1 MGAVRQTFVA
11 MGRNGQLVRVLSA
24 YALFILSEYLL
35 WIAVLVY
42 AYDQGGAT
50 AAGLVVVAQLVPA
63 AAVAPLV
70 APVADRSSPVL
81 VLRAGYAT
89 QTLAAAATA
98 GLLLVDAPSY
108 LVYLA
113 AVLTSMAITATR
125 PAQAA
130 LLPSL
135 THEVGE
141 LTAANAVIGWLEGV
155 SMMLA
160 GAATGAILSFGSV
173 AHVCALAAALLLS
186 ALLMVLA
193 LPRGRRTADVAP
205 GDRVDDGVVDGG
217 ARSGF
222 ATFWEEPP
230 VRLLVGLLGSQYVVI
245 GALDVLFV
253 VLALDVLGA
262 GDPWVGYLNMAY
274 GAGGVVLGALAAL
287 LVGRRLG
294 PVIVATALLLG
305 VALALSAFTTER
317 AVVVALLAVVGGS
330 RALFDV
336 ATRALLQRAVPA
348 DQIARV
354 FGVAE
359 GIMMAGLALGA
370 TIVPVLVAIGGGP
383 LALLGVAALLPCV
396 VALRGTRL
404 RRIDQHAQVPVV
416 EIALLRAVPLFRI
429 LPAPALEGLAKGLE
443 PVRFE
448 PGDALVTEGEE
459 GDCYLAIAE
468 GEVEV
473 RRRGRQIRT
482 LHRGEGLGEIAL
494 LRTGRRTATA
504 VAATPVLAYR
514 LARAPFLTA
523 VTGHVP
529 TLRSAIEGVHDT
541 QERDAR
547 RDQEGR
553 DTPP

>member
-1 MGAVRQTFVA
+1 MGAARQTFA
-11 MGRNGQLVRVLSA
+11 SMARNGQLVRVLSA

-35 WIAVLVY
+35 WIAVLVF

-63 AAVAPLV
+63 AAVAPFF
-70 APVADRSSPVL
+70 APIADRRSPVL
-81 VLRAGYAT
+81 MLRVGYAAQGLT
-89 QTLAAAATA
+89 AAATA
-98 GLLLVDAPSY
+98 ALLLVEAPAY
-108 LVYLA
+108 LVYLG

-141 LTAANAVIGWLEGV
+141 LTAANAVIGWSEGV
-155 SMMLA
+155 SIMLA
-160 GAATGAILSFGSV
+160 GAASGAILSFGSV
-173 AHVCALAAALLLS
+173 GHVCALAAALLL
-186 ALLMVLA
+186 AAMVLVLA
-193 LPRGRRTADVAP
+193 LPNGRKSTAP
-205 GDRVDDGVVDGG
+205 LQDGKGG
-217 ARSGF
+217 HGIRDGF
-222 ATFWEEPP
+222 ATFWHEPP

-253 VLALDVLGA
+253 VLALDVLDA

-274 GAGGVVLGALAAL
+274 GAGGVALGALAAL

-294 PVIVATALLLG
+294 PVILATALLLG
-305 VALALSAFTTER
+305 AALALSAFTADR
-317 AVVVALLAVVGGS
+317 AVVVALLVVVGGS
-330 RALFDV
+330 RAIFDV

-370 TIVPVLVAIGGGP
+370 TIVPVLVAIGGGA
-383 LALLGVAALLPCV
+383 LALLGVAAVLPLV
-396 VALRGTRL
+396 VAVRTARL

-416 EIALLRAVPLFRI
+416 EIALLRSVPLFRI

-443 PVRFE
+443 PVRFT
-448 PGDALVTEGEE
+448 PGAVLVTEGEE

-473 RRRGRQIRT
+473 RRHGRQVGT

-504 VAATPVLAYR
+504 VAASPVLAYR
-514 LARAPFLTA
+514 LERAPFLTA

-529 TLRSAIEGVHDT
+529 TLRHAIEQVRET
-541 QERDAR
+541 QARDAR
-547 RDQEGR
+547 RDEEGWG
-553 DTPP
+553 TPS